1 MTHEL
6 TKQRLPEQQTDT
18 VNVVVVKKM
27 RLKPLSLF
35 ESDRS
40 HADLFSGRRGSA
52 RGQTQAVYLRL
63 RSLKEEEEACTTQ
76 EILDR
81 HAGKMLRRTAEQ
93 RRRKK
98 RRRLERKEDG
108 REQRRTGTG

>member
-1 MTHEL
+1 MTHEF
-6 TKQRLPEQQTDT
+6 TKQRLSERQTDT

-27 RLKPLSLF
+27 KLKPLSLF

-98 RRRLERKEDG
+98 RRLERKEDG

>member
-1 MTHEL
+1 MTHEF
-6 TKQRLPEQQTDT
+6 TKQRLSERQTDT

-27 RLKPLSLF
+27 KLKPLSLF

-63 RSLKEEEEACTTQ
+63 RSLKEEEEEACTTQ

-98 RRRLERKEDG
+98 RRLERKEDG